1 MITLACAGVAVFSV
15 AVKSAQGQT
24 AQAYKIR
31 HTAAGKPD
39 FSGIWQTLGTA
50 NWDLEAH
57 AARSAPL
64 LPLGAAGAGL
74 VLRTASKRVFGRK
87 RS

>member
-1 MITLACAGVAVFSV
+1 MRNPIKGVVIAYAMAALFSV
-15 AVKSAQGQT
+15 AVKPAAGQT
-24 AQAYKIR
+24 SQAYKIR

-57 AARSAPL
+57 AARPAPRC
-64 LPLGAAGAGL
+64 
-74 VLRTASKRVFGRK
+74 LRRGR
-87 RS
+87 RRPRRTGRGRRR